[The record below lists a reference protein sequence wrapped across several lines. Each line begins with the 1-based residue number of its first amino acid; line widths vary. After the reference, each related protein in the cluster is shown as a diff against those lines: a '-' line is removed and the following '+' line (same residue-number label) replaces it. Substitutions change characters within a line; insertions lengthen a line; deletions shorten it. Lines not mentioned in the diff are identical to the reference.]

1 MSAGYPA
8 TMGKVSIGLHG
19 WRFDESELFGDDDE
33 WRSLEAMSPDT
44 RKRLLRLQT
53 VIGKPCDACYLVHG
67 EPDKEA
73 CNVAEVVYGEPMDE
87 VVLCS
92 DHETDFLFWFRERG
106 GRSLAGQETF
116 RDAFHEWFD
125 DDGRA
130 PAGYEGIE
138 HVAAEPEALP
148 EPPAPEDV
156 YDREAELLDDIRPE
170 FEGEGVK
177 KVGDRGDEDTADAD
191 TTGET
196 ADDTGEERGDAGDD
210 PDVDDPDV
218 DDLDVDDL
226 DLDREYP
233 GS

>member
-1 MSAGYPA
+1 
-8 TMGKVSIGLHG
+8 MGKVSIGLHG
-19 WRFDESELFGDDDE
+19 WRFDESELFTDDDE

-53 VIGKPCDACYLVHG
+53 VIGKPCDACYLIHG
-67 EPDKEA
+67 EADKEG

-87 VVLCS
+87 VVLCT

-106 GRSLAGQETF
+106 GQSLAGQETF

-125 DDGRA
+125 GGGRA

-177 KVGDRGDEDTADAD
+177 KVGG
-191 TTGET
+191 
-196 ADDTGEERGDAGDD
+196 RGDADDAATADSDKSNLDTNDSETNNSETNDSETSGDTD
-210 PDVDDPDV
+210 
-218 DDLDVDDL
+218 DDLSVDDL

>member
-1 MSAGYPA
+1 
-8 TMGKVSIGLHG
+8 MGKVSIGLHG

-67 EPDKEA
+67 EANKEA

-177 KVGDRGDEDTADAD
+177 KVGDRGDEDAADAD

-196 ADDTGEERGDAGDD
+196 ADDTGEESGDAG
-210 PDVDDPDV
+210 DDPDV

>member
-1 MSAGYPA
+1 VAVVG
-8 TMGKVSIGLHG
+8 
-19 WRFDESELFGDDDE
+19 GDV
-33 WRSLEAMSPDT
+33 SLEAMSPDT

-67 EPDKEA
+67 EANKEA

-92 DHETDFLFWFRERG
+92 DHETEFLFWFRERG

-125 DDGRA
+125 DGGRA

-148 EPPAPEDV
+148 EPPAP
-156 YDREAELLDDIRPE
+156 
-170 FEGEGVK
+170 
-177 KVGDRGDEDTADAD
+177 KVGGRGDGDAD

-196 ADDTGEERGDAGDD
+196 ADDTGEESGDAG
-210 PDVDDPDV
+210 DDPDV

>member
-1 MSAGYPA
+1 
-8 TMGKVSIGLHG
+8 MGKVSIGLHG

-53 VIGKPCDACYLVHG
+53 VIGKPCDACYLLHG
-67 EPDKEA
+67 EADKEA

-87 VVLCS
+87 VVLCT

-125 DDGRA
+125 DGGRA
-130 PAGYEGIE
+130 PTGYEGIE

-177 KVGDRGDEDTADAD
+177 KVGGRTDTDDGAVASGDSDADATSADTSD
-191 TTGET
+191 TTATEADAASDPGT
-196 ADDTGEERGDAGDD
+196 ADDTG
-210 PDVDDPDV
+210 

>member
-1 MSAGYPA
+1 
-8 TMGKVSIGLHG
+8 MGKVSIGLHG

-67 EPDKEA
+67 EANKKA

-92 DHETDFLFWFRERG
+92 DHETEFLFWFRERG

-125 DDGRA
+125 DGGRA
-130 PAGYEGIE
+130 PAGYKGIE

-177 KVGDRGDEDTADAD
+177 KVGSRDDGDAD

-196 ADDTGEERGDAGDD
+196 ADDTREESGNAGDD
-210 PDVDDPDV
+210 PDVDN
-218 DDLDVDDL
+218 LDVDDL